1 MADIFYNNGVI
12 GTPRETENVKQVYAI
27 VNEAASQAL
36 GQTAIKAID
45 TSSFI
50 SLGNDIL
57 ASNVNMDAFLSALTL
72 MFSRTIISSRAYT
85 SKFDLL
91 ELSDSE
97 YGAYLRKISF
107 KMPVAKPD
115 DSVLLENGK
124 SVDMYVV
131 NKPEVVQKTFAKV
144 GTWEYYVTWQR
155 HWLKQA
161 FSSEYDMERFLSG
174 VLAYVRNRQE
184 IDRENLGKLVVAT
197 FAANAGGTSRE
208 IPLVTMFNNE
218 TGGSATETNAQFN
231 NDFIRYAI
239 GTMQSYADYMT
250 DMSTRFNDGT
260 VARFTP
266 ENKRIVYME
275 AMFRNR
281 MNTEALYAAFNQ
293 SYLKVETTRTV
304 SYWQSQQSPR
314 SIMIGDKTVNN
325 VVAMMF
331 DRDAVGFYRHTSE
344 SYSTPINARGRY
356 VNTFW
361 FVDYAPINDYS
372 ENGIIFTLN

>member
-1 MADIFYNNGVI
+1 MAIFYDNGVI
-12 GTPRETENVKQVYAI
+12 DTPRETANVKQIYAI
-27 VNEAASQAL
+27 INEAAQQAL
-36 GQTAIKAID
+36 GQKAIEAID
-45 TSSFI
+45 TTSFI
-50 SLGNDIL
+50 SLGDDIL
-57 ASNVNMDAFLSALTL
+57 ASNANMDAFMSALTL
-72 MFSRTIISSRAYT
+72 MFSRTIISSRAYE

-91 ELSDSE
+91 ELSDAE

-107 KMPVAKPD
+107 KMPMAKPD

-131 NKPEVVQKTFAKV
+131 NKPEVVQKTFGKV
-144 GTWEYYVTWQR
+144 GTWTYSVTWQR
-155 HWLKQA
+155 KWLKDA
-161 FSSEYDMERFLSG
+161 FRSESEMERFLSG
-174 VLAYVRNRQE
+174 VLQYVKNRQE
-184 IDRENLGKLVVAT
+184 IDREDLGKLVVAN
-197 FAANAGGTSRE
+197 FASRAAGTSRE
-208 IPLVTMFNNE
+208 IPLVSMFNAD
-218 TGGSATETNAQFN
+218 TGGTVTATNAQFS

-250 DMSTRFNDGT
+250 DMSTRFNDGS

-266 ENKRIVYME
+266 DSKRIVYME

-293 SYLKVETTRTV
+293 SYLKLETTRTV
-304 SYWQSQQSPR
+304 SYWQAQQSPR
-314 SIMIGDKTVNN
+314 KIMINDKEVDN

-331 DRDAVGFYRHTSE
+331 DRDAVGFYRHSEE

-361 FVDYAPINDYS
+361 FVDYAPLNDDS